1 METDDKLKKFLGN
14 TTQNDEFCDPQTG
27 VCYIKTP
34 DGLIEKKL
42 VEKISAK
49 ITAAMYEIPDI
60 ACELQPHLDDKLA
73 KLYVNLREAKDLIIQ
88 LEARYAD

>member
-1 METDDKLKKFLGN
+1 MVT
-14 TTQNDEFCDPQTG
+14 
-27 VCYIKTP
+27 
-34 DGLIEKKL
+34 EKKL

-49 ITAAMYEIPDI
+49 IKAAMYEIPDI
-60 ACELQPHLDDKLA
+60 ACELQPPLDDKLA